1 LCHSIIPIYIGLCR
15 ALGRTPNDDQ
25 KTPLF
30 LRLFP
35 SPSLPPKT
43 DESQY
48 DLSKDL
54 NVSLINGINGRE
66 IPNSLSKNQTLPN
79 LQKLLPRSFSSLS
92 SNMTWTAGLNTV
104 DSTTDGLSISSLMV
118 ANARGSFQSR
128 LSTYNQMNDLVKGAR
143 YFFFKFG
150 SSFVGQSRH
159 RKSISS
165 EQKTNETN
173 DIKFSLS
180 HLQKLLTIAKKMLNK
195 DLLQILDEI
204 ASNAYGV

>member
-1 LCHSIIPIYIGLCR
+1 M
-15 ALGRTPNDDQ
+15 
-25 KTPLF
+25 
-30 LRLFP
+30 
-35 SPSLPPKT
+35 
-43 DESQY
+43 
-48 DLSKDL
+48 
-54 NVSLINGINGRE
+54 
-66 IPNSLSKNQTLPN
+66 PNSLSKKQTLPN

-104 DSTTDGLSISSLMV
+104 DSTNDGLSISSLMV
-118 ANARGSFQSR
+118 ANTRGSFQSQ
-128 LSTYNQMNDLVKGAR
+128 LSTYNQMNDLVKGTR

-180 HLQKLLTIAKKMLNK
+180 HLQKLLTIAKRLLNK

-204 ASNAYGV
+204 ASSVYGV

>member
-1 LCHSIIPIYIGLCR
+1 MCHSIIPIYIGLCR

-35 SPSLPPKT
+35 SPPLPPKT

-48 DLSKDL
+48 DSRKDL

-66 IPNSLSKNQTLPN
+66 MPNNLSKKQTLPN

-92 SNMTWTAGLNTV
+92 SNATWTAGLNTV
-104 DSTTDGLSISSLMV
+104 DSTTDGLSISSLMGV
-118 ANARGSFQSR
+118 NARGSFHSQ
-128 LSTYNQMNDLVKGAR
+128 LSTYNQINDSVKETQ

-173 DIKFSLS
+173 DIKFSFT
-180 HLQKLLTIAKKMLNK
+180 HLQKLLAIAKKLLNK

-204 ASNAYGV
+204 ASNIYGV